1 MTDGN
6 YNRPVLL
13 SVFAVLQIL
22 GGIVAA
28 AIGAFVILGG
38 AVTVPIALPASLTV
52 VVAGGISLA
61 VGLLMV
67 LVGVALFSGKKWG
80 WWFSVIMTA
89 LALIFSLISQ
99 NWLGVA
105 FEAIVL
111 LYLNTKNTKGWF
123 EI

>member
-1 MTDGN
+1 MPDGN
-6 YNRPVLL
+6 YNRPILL

-22 GGIVAA
+22 GGILVAA
-28 AIGAFVILGG
+28 VGAFAILGG
-38 AVTVPIALPASLTV
+38 AVSVPIALPASLTL

-61 VGLLMV
+61 VGLIMI

-80 WWFSVIMTA
+80 WWFAVIMTA
-89 LALIFSLISQ
+89 LALIFSLITL
-99 NWLGVA
+99 NWLGLV

-111 LYLNTKNTKGWF
+111 LYLNMKNTKGWF